1 MYTLSFVSQKGGVGK
16 TTSAINVASC
26 LASHWSQTVL
36 IVDLD
41 PQSAATVSLG
51 FEPNE
56 DQNMFHV
63 LTEDLD
69 IADMIVETQIPNVH
83 LAHSDIGLAG
93 AEVLLAGRVGWDR
106 ILELKLASVAGQY
119 DYCLI
124 DAPPSLG
131 ILSQSALITADTVLI
146 PMQCQFLSLRAL
158 KQLMR
163 ILQTT
168 ILPVYPNI
176 DLRIFRNMYIERNR
190 QAEAISQAIED
201 IAGKHLMDTTLHN
214 ATDLQNAASQR
225 QSIFEFAAST
235 RAASEYR
242 SLTKEILDY
251 VSQKENA

>member
-1 MYTLSFVSQKGGVGK
+1 MRTLSFVSQKGGVGK
-16 TTSAINVASC
+16 TTSTINIASC
-26 LASHWSQTVL
+26 LASHWNKRVL

-56 DQNMFHV
+56 DRNMFHV
-63 LTEDLD
+63 LTEDLHMSEV
-69 IADMIVETQIPNVH
+69 ITETNIPGIS

-93 AEVLLAGRVGWDR
+93 AEVFLAGRVGWDR
-106 ILELKLASVAGQY
+106 ILDLKLSNIADEY
-119 DYCLI
+119 DFCLI

-131 ILSQSALITADTVLI
+131 ILSQSALISADTVLI

-168 ILPVYPNI
+168 ILPVYPDI

-190 QAEAISQAIED
+190 QAEAISQAIEQ
-201 IAGKHLMDTTLHN
+201 IAGEHLMDTILHT

-225 QSIFEFAAST
+225 QSIFEFAGST

-251 VSQKENA
+251 VSSKEA